1 MRRNPRTTRQNP
13 GALAT
18 FAWAAGTAA
27 IGGLATYYVLR
38 EVYVGQILEQCEIF
52 RVMKQQVAVQTGMQ
66 GVGMP
71 GAPPLTKDMARA
83 WF

>member
-1 MRRNPRTTRQNP
+1 MRRTSRKNP

-27 IGGLATYYVLR
+27 FSGLATYYVLR
-38 EVYVGQILEQCEIF
+38 EVYVGQVLEQCEIF
-52 RVMKQQVAVQTGMQ
+52 RVMKQQLGVQTGMQ
-66 GVGMP
+66 GAGMP
-71 GAPPLTKDMARA
+71 GVPPLTKDHARA

>member
-1 MRRNPRTTRQNP
+1 MKRRNP

-27 IGGLATYYVLR
+27 ISGLATYYVLR
-38 EVYVGQILEQCEIF
+38 EVYVGQIIEQCDLF
-52 RVMKQQVAVQTGMQ
+52 RMMKQQTAAQSGMQ
-66 GVGMP
+66 GMP
-71 GAPPLTKDMARA
+71 LPPITKDRARA